1 LCCGN
6 VGLTRLIDDNHI
18 IAVSVIAQAFIFEAC
33 RFVHGI
39 RHVLQQR
46 LAHLRI
52 GIQDVD
58 LHDYCANHERGDE
71 RSFRHHEEHRAKNHL
86 MLNEP
91 ALLVAQATAALKE
104 GRNQDACTLLAQVAD
119 APQCE
124 AELLQMAAVVHCL
137 LGRHGEALPWL
148 RRAYALAAHRRDI
161 LANLARACFHAGRL
175 DEALACHQQL
185 QQLGWPDLAE
195 QLDHI
200 AVLAAVGEAE
210 EALARSATVARCE
223 LQSSAAWLA
232 WGNAL
237 EALDYHHPALFAL
250 DRAIEL
256 DPGSVEAWT
265 GKAVVFHRLQRYED
279 SLPAHLQ
286 AVQLGPDNAG
296 AWSNFAST
304 LKQMERH
311 VDALGCCARALALL
325 PVPTA
330 EALEAAG
337 VHAQA
342 FTYPC
347 VLTHQAYLL
356 RQLGRTEEAAVAF
369 GQLSSLLPWH
379 VGFRSMLL
387 YMRRSI
393 CDWHQDAQL
402 LGEVCAKLTD
412 RKSLCNPFVVMG
424 TVDDPRLQ
432 KIAIENVSAQLPR
445 PARAPLFLPATGERI
460 RLAYVSADF
469 HYHATAYLMNR
480 FFSMHDRQRFE
491 VFGVSL
497 GRRAADD
504 MTAQLRPQF
513 DHFMEAGDK
522 PDAELAQS
530 LRQLGID
537 IAIDLKGYT
546 HESRLGVFTERI
558 APLQISWLGFPATSG
573 VGDIDVILADR
584 HIIPDSHR
592 QHYSEQVAWVDGCYQ
607 CNDDMRPIAPTAP
620 TRAELNLPERAFV
633 FCCHN
638 AIWKVTPTVFA
649 CWMRILRAVPGSVLW
664 LLEENESATRN
675 LRREAQAGGV
685 DAGRLVFA
693 PRVSHDEHLAR
704 LSRADL
710 FLDTSPCNAHTTASD
725 ALWAG
730 LPLLTCT
737 GQTFAGRVAT
747 SLLHAVGLPELICDS
762 MQHYEQRAIA
772 LAGGQRPEL
781 QAISQRLCTAGK
793 RSRLFDTKA
802 SCRDVERVYLALLE
816 ERGLLAGRL
825 QSTVS

>member
-1 LCCGN
+1 
-6 VGLTRLIDDNHI
+6 
-18 IAVSVIAQAFIFEAC
+18 
-33 RFVHGI
+33 
-39 RHVLQQR
+39 
-46 LAHLRI
+46 
-52 GIQDVD
+52 
-58 LHDYCANHERGDE
+58 
-71 RSFRHHEEHRAKNHL
+71 

-91 ALLVAQATAALKE
+91 GLLVAQATAALKE
-104 GRNQDACTLLAQVAD
+104 GRNQDACAWLAQAAN

-137 LGRHGEALPWL
+137 LGRDHDALPWL
-148 RRAYALAAHRRDI
+148 RRAHALAADRRDI
-161 LANLARACFHAGRL
+161 LANLARACFRAGCL
-175 DEALACHQQL
+175 DEALACHQKL
-185 QQLGWPDLAE
+185 EQQGWPDASE

-200 AVLAAVGEAE
+200 AVLAACGEAE
-210 EALARSATVARCE
+210 QALARAAAVAWNE

-237 EALDYHHPALFAL
+237 EALGCHQQALFAL
-250 DRAIEL
+250 DRAVEL
-256 DPGSVEAWT
+256 DRVSVEAWT
-265 GKAVVFHRLQRYED
+265 GKAAVLHRLQRYEEA
-279 SLPAHLQ
+279 LPAHLQ

-296 AWSNFAST
+296 AWGNFAST

-311 VDALGCCARALALL
+311 AEALSCCARALALL
-325 PVPTA
+325 PAPGA
-330 EALEAAG
+330 DALEAAG
-337 VHAQA
+337 EHALS
-342 FTYPC
+342 FTYLR

-356 RQLGRTEEAAVAF
+356 RQVGRTEEAAAAF

-379 VGFRSMLL
+379 IGFRSMLL

-393 CDWHQDAQL
+393 CDWHQDGQL
-402 LGEVCAKLTD
+402 LSEVCAKLED
-412 RKSLCNPFVVMG
+412 KKFLCNPFVVMG

-432 KIAIENVSAQLPR
+432 KIAMENVAAQLPR
-445 PARAPLFLPATGERI
+445 PACPPLFLPATSKRI

-469 HYHATAYLMNR
+469 HHHATAYLMNR

-491 VFGVSL
+491 VFGVAL
-497 GRRAADD
+497 GRCPADD
-504 MTAQLRPQF
+504 MSAQLRPQF

-546 HESRLGVFTERI
+546 HESRPGVFTERI

-584 HIIPDSHR
+584 HIIPESHR

-607 CNDDMRPIAPTAP
+607 CNDDMRPIAPQAP
-620 TRAELNLPERAFV
+620 TRAELQLPETGFV

-638 AIWKVTPTVFA
+638 AIWKLTPTVFS

-664 LLEENESATRN
+664 LLDENESATRN
-675 LRREAQAGGV
+675 LRREAQACGIQ
-685 DAGRLVFA
+685 AERLVFA
-693 PRVSHDEHLAR
+693 PRVRHDQHLAR
-704 LSRADL
+704 LARADL
-710 FLDTSPCNAHTTASD
+710 FLDTAPCNAHTTASD

-762 MQHYEQRAIA
+762 MRHYEQRAIA
-772 LAGGQRPEL
+772 LAGGERLEL
-781 QAISQRLCTAGK
+781 QALTRRLRTEGK
-793 RSRLFDTKA
+793 RSRLFDTEA